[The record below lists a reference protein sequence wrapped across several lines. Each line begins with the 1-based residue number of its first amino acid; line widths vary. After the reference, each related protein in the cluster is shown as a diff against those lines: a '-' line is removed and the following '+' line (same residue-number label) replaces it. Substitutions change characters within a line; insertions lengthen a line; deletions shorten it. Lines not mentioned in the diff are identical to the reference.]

1 MHSEIRVCGAD
12 VDDDRLVTCRAFGHA
27 VLSWEADG
35 DGCICADL
43 PGVRTAMRLRDDK
56 RDSCG
61 TVKTLYNDAGHTADR
76 IVILMVLLYVE
87 SRVRLISR
95 KKEAG
100 ACI

>member
-12 VDDDRLVTCRAFGHA
+12 VNDRPVTCRAFGHA

-43 PGVRTAMRLRDDK
+43 PGVRTAMRLRDDE
-56 RDSCG
+56 RDSYG
-61 TVKTLYNDAGHTADR
+61 TVKTLYNDAGRTADR